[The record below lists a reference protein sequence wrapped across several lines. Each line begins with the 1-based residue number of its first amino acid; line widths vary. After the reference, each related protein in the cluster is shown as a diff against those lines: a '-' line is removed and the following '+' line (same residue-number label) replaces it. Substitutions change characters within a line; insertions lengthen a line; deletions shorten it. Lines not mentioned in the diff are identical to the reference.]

1 MVDVHV
7 AVCTE
12 NDPASGSQVISDL
25 ETITYSLFDEVFS
38 SLTLGSK
45 EGCFEGMHIHS
56 RSLFCP
62 KTDLLSIL
70 NHF

>member
-1 MVDVHV
+1 MVNVHV

-25 ETITYSLFDEVFS
+25 ETITYSLFDE
-38 SLTLGSK
+38 
-45 EGCFEGMHIHS
+45 GCFEGMHIHS

>member
-1 MVDVHV
+1 VVNVHV

-12 NDPASGSQVISDL
+12 NDPASGSQIISDL

-56 RSLFCP
+56 RSLFL
-62 KTDLLSIL
+62 TNLSLDSIL